1 MAGLEVWRWWEYLR
15 YINVDTVYRPVRSSL
30 LNSHQRPYDV
40 LIIFIYLIYW
50 SRKMNCKGKSSGSG
64 SLVLYSDC
72 CIQCFIN
79 ITQTRSDLF
88 KAVVVI
94 LCLVDAFHHSC
105 FSYQMWLN
113 CHKENSIILLG
124 IQTLNYNDW
133 NIWKCNIWLCYCG
146 RNEASTPSVDFIL
159 ISQDQREER
168 RREERGPPTWYIKC
182 PVWWV
187 EIWGDNAVQTS
198 PGQSLQ
204 DFNASSLQQLTKMFC
219 LSRMSEL
226 FYLAVSQY
234 NNYRKILIFGPSKL
248 HRSEC
253 HILSLL
259 YDITW
264 RPKWSR
270 SWH

>member
-1 MAGLEVWRWWEYLR
+1 MGKLVRMAGLEVWRWWEYLR

-113 CHKENSIILLG
+113 CHKENSII
-124 IQTLNYNDW
+124 W
-133 NIWKCNIWLCYCG
+133 NSNFEL
-146 RNEASTPSVDFIL
+146 
-159 ISQDQREER
+159 ER
-168 RREERGPPTWYIKC
+168 LEHLEMQHLT
-182 PVWWV
+182 VV
-187 EIWGDNAVQTS
+187 EMRPQH
-198 PGQSLQ
+198 
-204 DFNASSLQQLTKMFC
+204 
-219 LSRMSEL
+219 
-226 FYLAVSQY
+226 YL
-234 NNYRKILIFGPSKL
+234 
-248 HRSEC
+248 
-253 HILSLL
+253 
-259 YDITW
+259 
-264 RPKWSR
+264 
-270 SWH
+270 